1 MRILAIDTS
10 GPAASAAVYED
21 RLLAQAYVE
30 NRQTHSE
37 KIMLLVDD
45 VLRYSDTA
53 MSQIDGVAVAA
64 GPGSFKVL
72 RIGLACTKAIAQA
85 RNLPCLG
92 VNTLDVL
99 CLQAQ
104 GAPVRCAIMDAR
116 RGEVYGA
123 AYQEQR
129 CIVQPCAMKL
139 TDFLQP
145 IRALGQRA
153 CFAGDGIRV
162 HEQMIRDTLGAQAVL
177 LDEAR
182 RLQRAA
188 SVAAIA
194 AHTPL
199 ARWQQADTLEPLY
212 LRIPQAEREAQKR

>member
-10 GPAASAAVYED
+10 GPAASAAVYEN

-45 VLRYSDTA
+45 VLHYSDTTIE
-53 MSQIDGVAVAA
+53 QVEGIAVAA
-64 GPGSFKVL
+64 GPGSFTGL
-72 RIGLACTKAIAQA
+72 RIGIACTKAIAQA
-85 RNLPCLG
+85 RRIPCLG
-92 VNTLDVL
+92 VNTLDAL

-116 RGEVYGA
+116 RDEVYCA
-123 AYQEQR
+123 AYRER
-129 CIVQPCAMKL
+129 ACIVAPCAMKL
-139 TDFLQP
+139 TDFLRP
-145 IRALGQRA
+145 IQALGQRA

-162 HEQMIRDTLGAQAVL
+162 HEQTVRDTLGGQAVL
-177 LDEAR
+177 LDEAH
-182 RLQRAA
+182 RLQCAA

-194 AHTPL
+194 ARTPL
-199 ARWQQADTLEPLY
+199 AQWQSADTLEPLY